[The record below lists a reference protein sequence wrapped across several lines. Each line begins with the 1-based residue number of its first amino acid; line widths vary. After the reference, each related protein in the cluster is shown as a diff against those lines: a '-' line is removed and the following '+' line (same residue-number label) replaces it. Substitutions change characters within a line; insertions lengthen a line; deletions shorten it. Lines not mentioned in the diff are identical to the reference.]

1 LAKRGAFDFRLEN
14 VAVEMR
20 VILLHAMRPDAVF
33 LLLYPST
40 EIALDG
46 IWPDRLRFRL
56 DEQIRSIACRKPV
69 EIIEAAFVHFVVDAL
84 RLLLDVR
91 SVFWRIR
98 PARSS
103 TSNLRRQSWTP

>member
-46 IWPDRLRFRL
+46 IWRDRLRFRL

-69 EIIEAAFVHFVVDAL
+69 EIIEAAFVHFVVCCSTFA
-84 RLLLDVR
+84 RFSGVSGQQEAVR
-91 SVFWRIR
+91 PIYGGGAGQ
-98 PARSS
+98 P
-103 TSNLRRQSWTP
+103 